1 MARERV
7 LSFKGGRK
15 NSCGNIYDLEEVG
28 HWGGNGEVGGAK
40 ENLGGSEEESI
51 RVRCICLTGKEQAD
65 CTFLVS

>member
-1 MARERV
+1 M
-7 LSFKGGRK
+7 
-15 NSCGNIYDLEEVG
+15 
-28 HWGGNGEVGGAK
+28 GGAK